1 MAEHE
6 KGSMDISHHEAT
18 YTGFM
23 KLTTWFTGLTVVVVL
38 LLMFIFG

>member
-6 KGSMDISHHEAT
+6 KGTMDISHHEAT

-23 KLTTWFTGLTVVVVL
+23 KVATWCTGITVAVVL
-38 LLMFIFG
+38 VLMFIFG